1 MVFKRWF
8 DARAPQVWA
17 AKVAAVFFVG
27 GGVLFLATLPL
38 APDDGRD
45 DISAAIALMAVV
57 IGCVVWFVPWE
68 RLPRRATLALV
79 PPGFAL
85 IAGGNIVGGT
95 DYFTYGVFFVIA
107 FVWIGLAH
115 PPFTSLAFAPLAVLA
130 YLVPIPTLPEADRAT
145 AAASALISL
154 PIAVLTGEILA
165 RGIDRQAKVEAEL
178 RRTREVADD
187 LRELEAMKDR
197 FLRAASHEFRTPL
210 AICRGHLDVLSEH
223 PDGTEVGETVRLVTD
238 ELDRMARL
246 VEDVTAISRI
256 DDPRSIHPE
265 RVAVRELVRS
275 VGATARPLFRT
286 RSLVVAEAAEGDVLA
301 DRQRLT
307 QALLALLDNAATH
320 ARDATTVELRATADG
335 GGWRFA
341 VVDDGRGIDVG
352 NGDPFEPFGHRAT
365 SPGAGLGLAV
375 VRAIAEAHGGSAGF
389 RRDRTGTEFFIRVP
403 ACEVRA

>member
-1 MVFKRWF
+1 VILRRWF
-8 DARAPQVWA
+8 DERAPQVWA

-27 GGVLFLATLPL
+27 GGLLFLVTLPF

-45 DISAAIALMAVV
+45 DISAGIALTSMV

-68 RLPRRATLALV
+68 RLPRRATLPLV
-79 PPGFAL
+79 PLGFAL

-145 AAASALISL
+145 AAVSALISI
-154 PIAVLTGEILA
+154 PIAVLTGEVLA
-165 RGIDRQAKVEAEL
+165 RGIDRQARTEAEL
-178 RRTREVADD
+178 RRAREMADD

-210 AICRGHLDVLSEH
+210 AICRGHLDVLGEQ
-223 PDGTEVGETVRLVTD
+223 PDPAEVRQAVRLVTD

-256 DDPRSIHPE
+256 DDPHAIHPE
-265 RVAVRELVRS
+265 RVEVRELVRT
-275 VGATARPLFRT
+275 VGAKARPLFRT
-286 RSLVVAEAAEGDVLA
+286 RSLVVADAPDGCVVG

-320 ARDATTVELRATADG
+320 ALDATTIELRASSNGDA
-335 GGWRFA
+335 WRFA
-341 VVDDGRGIDVG
+341 VADDGRGIDVG
-352 NGDPFEPFGHRAT
+352 GGDPFEPFGHRTA
-365 SPGAGLGLAV
+365 SPGSGLGLAV

-389 RRDRTGTEFFIRVP
+389 RRDRAHGTEFFITVP
-403 ACEVRA
+403 T